1 MRGKIV
7 NLCISFM
14 NILLGILILIFT
26 LYIPEEVTIQENYV
40 VTYVKYSIYGIISV
54 VALLDII
61 QSFNHRTDSSFN
73 LGYILGIFVISF
85 IFIKQPAI
93 AIFSILS
100 GIIVLIRTL
109 TENLVELDSTFGIS
123 VSIVIMAVIAIVM
136 LVTLNYSLL
145 GDSIKNREN
154 KNELAYK
161 EDFFKYVQPLGITDA
176 YINVKK
182 DGKFGYINQNGE
194 IVIDFSFDFAS
205 PFVLIN
211 EYDKTFEVALVSE
224 NGSSYII
231 MKNGRKVMSYRD
243 ESTSDNYNAK
253 MKELERIYK
262 DVLKQQGDMK
272 FEINKIEKDFINK
285 VPAYNDESQ
294 EYTYRYDYSN
304 NYDLLVT
311 ISNLGLGDKYELAK
325 KGNIKDRYEIDATN
339 LDYDSEYLYLFS
351 NGTIPFYEVSKR
363 KQGWIVAD
371 NFKREEMS
379 GKAQILDF
387 YEDRMLLRN
396 YNDYTIYFIDL
407 QQNVI
412 SDKYKDMFICGNGK
426 YIVKSQNGTYYVMN
440 DNYENI
446 FNNEYL
452 SINPRLVSR
461 DLYLILNSDEKIEAN
476 NYNFADLDWSL
487 VNGEGNVIFEG
498 IQQIYDLYLEIPNGN
513 EATDTDKKTFFDNL
527 KKLNYE
533 FVGDKFYKDYIK

>member
-311 ISNLGLGDKYELAK
+311 ISNLGLGDKYELV
-325 KGNIKDRYEIDATN
+325 RRSPE
-339 LDYDSEYLYLFS
+339 
-351 NGTIPFYEVSKR
+351 TIIR
-363 KQGWIVAD
+363 
-371 NFKREEMS
+371 
-379 GKAQILDF
+379 IL
-387 YEDRMLLRN
+387 
-396 YNDYTIYFIDL
+396 
-407 QQNVI
+407 
-412 SDKYKDMFICGNGK
+412 KY
-426 YIVKSQNGTYYVMN
+426 
-440 DNYENI
+440 
-446 FNNEYL
+446 
-452 SINPRLVSR
+452 
-461 DLYLILNSDEKIEAN
+461 
-476 NYNFADLDWSL
+476 
-487 VNGEGNVIFEG
+487 
-498 IQQIYDLYLEIPNGN
+498 
-513 EATDTDKKTFFDNL
+513 
-527 KKLNYE
+527 
-533 FVGDKFYKDYIK
+533 

>member
-1 MRGKIV
+1 
-7 NLCISFM
+7 
-14 NILLGILILIFT
+14 
-26 LYIPEEVTIQENYV
+26 
-40 VTYVKYSIYGIISV
+40 
-54 VALLDII
+54 
-61 QSFNHRTDSSFN
+61 
-73 LGYILGIFVISF
+73 
-85 IFIKQPAI
+85 
-93 AIFSILS
+93 
-100 GIIVLIRTL
+100 
-109 TENLVELDSTFGIS
+109 
-123 VSIVIMAVIAIVM
+123 
-136 LVTLNYSLL
+136 
-145 GDSIKNREN
+145 
-154 KNELAYK
+154 
-161 EDFFKYVQPLGITDA
+161 
-176 YINVKK
+176 
-182 DGKFGYINQNGE
+182 
-194 IVIDFSFDFAS
+194 
-205 PFVLIN
+205 
-211 EYDKTFEVALVSE
+211 
-224 NGSSYII
+224 
-231 MKNGRKVMSYRD
+231 
-243 ESTSDNYNAK
+243 

>member
-325 KGNIKDRYEIDATN
+325 KGNIKDRYVIDATN

>member
-412 SDKYKDMFICGNGK
+412 SDKYFALKM
-426 YIVKSQNGTYYVMN
+426 SS
-440 DNYENI
+440 EI
-446 FNNEYL
+446 FMIFL
-452 SINPRLVSR
+452 FSS
-461 DLYLILNSDEKIEAN
+461 SKIE
-476 NYNFADLDWSL
+476 FSL
-487 VNGEGNVIFEG
+487 
-498 IQQIYDLYLEIPNGN
+498 L
-513 EATDTDKKTFFDNL
+513 
-527 KKLNYE
+527 
-533 FVGDKFYKDYIK
+533 

>member
-182 DGKFGYINQNGE
+182 DGKFGYINQNGK